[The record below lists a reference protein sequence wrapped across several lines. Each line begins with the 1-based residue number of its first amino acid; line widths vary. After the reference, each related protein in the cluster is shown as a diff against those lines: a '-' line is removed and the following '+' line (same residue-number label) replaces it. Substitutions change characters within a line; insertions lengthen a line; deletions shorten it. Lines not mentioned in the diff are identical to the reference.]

1 MHTTHPP
8 SGLDLSG
15 RRAFVTG
22 AARGMGIAHSRLLV
36 ERGARV
42 AMVDVDAAELE
53 GAAGEIGSDVTALAG
68 DITDRPTAERL
79 VEQAAEWLGGLDVM
93 VHNAG
98 RMHSS
103 TGLAETDDADVEAL
117 FAVNVYGP
125 LYLTRSALPYLHA
138 SPAGRVIFIS
148 SQWGQVP
155 AGHSYGYMCS
165 KAAQLGMMKTMA
177 TELAGEKILV
187 NAIAPG
193 SIRTR
198 MVPNPQKAEAAVPI
212 GRLGEP
218 DDISQ
223 MVAFLAS
230 DAGSFI
236 TGQTI
241 PVNGGACIV
250 GI

>member
-1 MHTTHPP
+1 MELTAVR
-8 SGLDLSG
+8 GLDMNG
-15 RRAFVTG
+15 RTAVVTG
-22 AARGMGIAHSRLLV
+22 AARGMGRSHSRILS

-42 AMVDVDAAELE
+42 AMIDVDADELFEAAEE
-53 GAAGEIGSDVTALAG
+53 MGGGALALPG
-68 DITDRPTAERL
+68 DITQRTTAESL
-79 VEQAAEWLGGLDVM
+79 IAQAASQLGGIDVL

-98 RMHSS
+98 RMHSM
-103 TGLAETDDADVEAL
+103 TGLAETDDREFSDL
-117 FAVNVYGP
+117 FAVNVFAP
-125 LYLTRSALPYLHA
+125 LYLTRAAIPHLLK

-155 AGHSYGYMCS
+155 DGHSYGYMCS
-165 KAAQLGMMKTMA
+165 KAAQLGMMKAMA
-177 TELAGEKILV
+177 NEFATSRVLV

-198 MVPNPQKAEAAVPI
+198 MVRDHRKAALDVPI

-218 DDISQ
+218 EEVSE

-230 DAGSFI
+230 DAGAFV

>member
-1 MHTTHPP
+1 MDTD
-8 SGLDLSG
+8 SWSALDLRG
-15 RRAFVTG
+15 RKAFVTG
-22 AARGMGIAHSRLLV
+22 AARGMGRSHSRTLV

-42 AMVDVDAAELE
+42 AMVDVDADELRAAAEEL
-53 GAAGEIGSDVTALAG
+53 GESVIALPG
-68 DITDRPTAERL
+68 DITSRGTAESL
-79 VEQAAEWLGGLDVM
+79 IQEAATQLGGIDVL

-98 RMHSS
+98 RMHSG
-103 TGLAETDDADVEAL
+103 TGLAETDDADFEAL
-117 FAVNVYGP
+117 FAVNIYAP
-125 LYLTRSALPYLHA
+125 LYLTRAALPHLSE

-148 SQWGQVP
+148 SEWGQVP
-155 AGHSYGYMCS
+155 SGHSYGYMCS
-165 KAAQLGMMKTMA
+165 KSAQLGMMKTMA
-177 TELAGEKILV
+177 VEFASARILV

-198 MVPNPQKAEAAVPI
+198 MIRDAQKAEAAVPV

>member
-1 MHTTHPP
+1 M
-8 SGLDLSG
+8 
-15 RRAFVTG
+15 TG
-22 AARGMGIAHSRLLV
+22 AARGMGKAHSRVLV

-42 AMVDVDAAELE
+42 AMMDVDADELRRAAEELE
-53 GAAGEIGSDVTALAG
+53 GTGEPGGSVAALPG
-68 DITDRPTAERL
+68 DITDRATAERL
-79 VEQAAEWLGGLDVM
+79 VEEAAGHLGGIDVL

-98 RMHSS
+98 RMHSG
-103 TGLAETDDADVEAL
+103 TGLADTDDADVEAL
-117 FAVNVYGP
+117 FAVNVYAP
-125 LYLTRSALPYLHA
+125 LYLTRAALPYLRE
-138 SPAGRVIFIS
+138 SSAGRVIFIS

-155 AGHSYGYMCS
+155 DGHSYGYMCS

-177 TELAGEKILV
+177 IELASSRILV

-198 MVPNPQKAEAAVPI
+198 MIRDAQKAEAAVPI

-218 DDISQ
+218 DDIAE